1 MKKSYDD
8 KLKII
13 CLFHGLYEKQ
23 RNKSSN
29 PFVGLFVR
37 FLNCAYCLVFYIQ
50 FDQESGRRR
59 TTLWMCNLQ
68 IIVIIIIIIITCI
81 IQRLL
86 SQIYIFMWTSLVNLT
101 MHLKQTKGTWTNGN
115 VSYYWGKILRR
126 KTISEFLARILKLM
140 LLKTESLDNAIL
152 AFWLA

>member
-59 TTLWMCNLQ
+59 TTLWMRNLQ
-68 IIVIIIIIIITCI
+68 IIVIIIIIIIIIIITCI

-86 SQIYIFMWTSLVNLT
+86 SQIYIFM
-101 MHLKQTKGTWTNGN
+101 
-115 VSYYWGKILRR
+115 
-126 KTISEFLARILKLM
+126 
-140 LLKTESLDNAIL
+140 
-152 AFWLA
+152 